1 MASGEDLRLSAA
13 GGLPGSEV
21 LAGTDEPEGD
31 PGPPGGPDGEFTV
44 KARSHREMVFR
55 RFLHHRLAVGG
66 FVVLFLVVL
75 LALFGGKVWHYSYTF
90 QSNDLSVGPS
100 LKHPFGTDELGHDTF
115 ARVLRGANKSV
126 IIALLVATM
135 STAFGT
141 LVGAIAGFYRGW
153 IDSLLMRVTDLMLT
167 IPSYAAAAAIAYQFG
182 NRSNG
187 WVYLAVILAA
197 FAWMIIARIVRGVFL
212 SLREKEYVEAARA
225 LGASNWRII
234 FRHLLP
240 NAVGPIIVNAT
251 LVVAAAILAETALSY
266 IGLGIQPPDTSLG
279 QLVAV
284 GQQAATTRPWLFY
297 FPGLFIIVIV
307 LSINFVGDGLRDAF
321 DPTQTRVRA

>member
-1 MASGEDLRLSAA
+1 MIPAPEMPVGTAEPAGEP
-13 GGLPGSEV
+13 GLP
-21 LAGTDEPEGD
+21 AGPER
-31 PGPPGGPDGEFTV
+31 EFTV
-44 KARSHREMVFR
+44 RPRSHGAMVLR
-55 RFLHHRLAVGG
+55 RFLHHRLAVGSLI
-66 FVVLFLVVL
+66 VLFLVML

-90 QSNDLSVGPS
+90 QGNDLSVGPS

-126 IIALLVATM
+126 VIALLVASM

-153 IDSLLMRVTDLMLT
+153 IDTILMRATDLMLT
-167 IPSYAAAAAIAYQFG
+167 IPYYAAAAAIAFQFG
-182 NRSNG
+182 NQSNG
-187 WVYLAVILAA
+187 WVYLAVILAG
-197 FAWMIIARIVRGVFL
+197 FAWMVVARIVRGVFL

-225 LGASNWRII
+225 LGASNRRII

-251 LVVAAAILAETALSY
+251 LIVAAAILAETALSY